1 MIRPVEWLLRQ
12 PDGPQAVRRAVWVV
26 LAGCPGFYVLNY
38 VLHEQAMAMF
48 AVFGALPLVLFCK
61 LPGPPLLRARTL
73 LLTLPAGL
81 LAVTAGTLLA
91 AHDWAAALGL
101 FAVGF
106 VVSFLGAGG
115 PRPTAVAAAL
125 QLYYVLPCF
134 PPYVPGQLGDRLA
147 GLTIGFLLTI
157 AVDLLLWRDPLPV
170 PYRTFLADATD
181 AVAGYCAAAAR
192 LLDGAG
198 DGDPPAVREAALR
211 TDRALEATL
220 LSRVPPDSRPASVS
234 LRDRGLNHT
243 RAALG
248 HLRTRLD
255 GVAVDAH
262 EPDPRAAHLLQLSA
276 AALRRTTE
284 ALRSGSP
291 ARTGPADELADGT
304 VAFDEE
310 RARRL
315 GDAPS
320 PEQLRQDAT
329 VRAVAEGVL
338 VARQS
343 ARIALG
349 DRLDPRRR
357 RPTGPFAYA
366 TVPSAVWWWRR
377 LSVHLTPRSVLLRN
391 ALRIAVALACA
402 RVVAGEL
409 SLPHGFWVLLATLSL
424 MRTSAADTRA
434 ALLPAFAG
442 TALGALVSVGML
454 EAVGER
460 PPVYAVLTPFVFLL
474 GFSFG
479 TVAGPM
485 WSQAVMTLA
494 FMVLFGQV
502 SYPGWDLP
510 AFRFVDIIVGGL
522 IGAAAG
528 LLAWPRG
535 AYGQLR
541 DDVGEFLVRAATGCR
556 AVAERLCHVVR
567 DDGSDVLLPARR
579 AMLLAQ
585 ATHLEYTGERAAR
598 QHRSTDPSWG
608 TYMLAGYDVVTG
620 GALLLGRHRS
630 GDHAPPAP
638 EATAELTALAERV
651 AGECVRAAR
660 ALSGPGSPGPASD
673 PNPARASGPLRL
685 ADRPPGRTPA
695 ADVLLMADAEAW
707 LTAVARDAVRAR
719 GAG

>member
-1 MIRPVEWLLRQ
+1 MIRPVAWLLRQ
-12 PDGPQAVRRAVWVV
+12 PDGPSAVRRAVWVV
-26 LAGCPGFYVLNY
+26 LAGCPAFYVLTY
-38 VLHEQAMAMF
+38 ALHRQTMAMF

-91 AHDWAAALGL
+91 AHDWTAALGL
-101 FAVGF
+101 LAVGF
-106 VVSFLGAGG
+106 VVSFLSAGG
-115 PRPTAVAAAL
+115 PRPAAVAAAL

-170 PYRTFLADATD
+170 PYRTFLADATAAL
-181 AVAGYCAAAAR
+181 AVYCSAAAR
-192 LLDGAG
+192 LLGSE
-198 DGDPPAVREAALR
+198 GDPAAVREAGLE
-211 TDRALEATL
+211 TDRALEAAV

-243 RAALG
+243 RAAVG
-248 HLRTRLD
+248 HVRTRLD
-255 GVAVDAH
+255 GVAVDVHA
-262 EPDPRAAHLLQLSA
+262 PDADAAHLLRLSA
-276 AALRRTTE
+276 ATLRHAADALH
-284 ALRSGSP
+284 SGSP
-291 ARTGPADELADGT
+291 AVTGASGELADA
-304 VAFDEE
+304 VAAFDAE
-310 RARRL
+310 RARRIAA
-315 GDAPS
+315 APS
-320 PEQLRQDAT
+320 PERLRQDAA
-329 VRAVAEGVL
+329 VRAVAEGAL
-338 VARQS
+338 VVRQA

-349 DRLDPRRR
+349 DRPDPHGRRSL
-357 RPTGPFAYA
+357 GPFAYA
-366 TVPSAVWWWRR
+366 AVPSAVWWWRR

-391 ALRIAVALACA
+391 ALRIAAALACA
-402 RVVAGEL
+402 RLVAGAL

-460 PPVYAVLTPFVFLL
+460 PLVYAVLTPVVFLL

-479 TVAGPM
+479 AVAGPM
-485 WSQAVMTLA
+485 WTQAVMTLT

-510 AFRFVDIIVGGL
+510 ALRFVNVVVGGL

-541 DDVGEFLVRAATGCR
+541 ADVGEFLLRSAAGCR
-556 AVAERLCHVVR
+556 AVAGRLCHAVH

-585 ATHLEYTGERAAR
+585 ATHLEYSGERAAR
-598 QHRSTDPSWG
+598 QHGSTDPPWG
-608 TYMLAGYDVVTG
+608 AYMLAGYDVVTG
-620 GALLLGRHRS
+620 GALLLGRHR
-630 GDHAPPAP
+630 GGGHGPPPP
-638 EATAELTALAERV
+638 EAAAELAALAERV
-651 AGECVRAAR
+651 AGECVRSAR
-660 ALSGPGSPGPASD
+660 ALARPGAPGPLAD
-673 PNPARASGPLRL
+673 PNPARASGPLR
-685 ADRPPGRTPA
+685 A
-695 ADVLLMADAEAW
+695 ADGTSTADSSTADLLLIADAEAW